1 MERRRDDL
9 THADRRGLH
18 GAEAGKTETEPG
30 GFGELH
36 DGRVADRK
44 VARTHA
50 LPAGTHD
57 FNRKESAARG
67 LLHHLERP
75 FPAVGDG
82 EGLNLRF
89 GKHVPG
95 GALNLRGR
103 LARGERTLE
112 AVGKDENFHG
122 ETFGYWAIE
131 NCLPGKIETKGPSGA
146 REEDEHDSADRV
158 LILSRPKKTLETR
171 HPILRRR

>member
-1 MERRRDDL
+1 MERLRNDL
-9 THADRRGLH
+9 PHADRRGLH
-18 GAEAGKTETEPG
+18 GAEAGKTQTEPG

-57 FNRKESAARG
+57 FNWKECAARG

-82 EGLNLRF
+82 ERLNLRF
-89 GKHVPG
+89 GKHFPG

-122 ETFGYWAIE
+122 ETFE
-131 NCLPGKIETKGPSGA
+131 NGQLKMSGRDRNGMESDA
-146 REEDEHDSADRV
+146 SGEDEHDSADRPM
-158 LILSRPKKTLETR
+158 IL
-171 HPILRRR
+171 